1 MVWITH
7 LLTFIAGGTLGA
19 AVMAILAINRVE
31 RDFDR
36 HDWLGDDLHRRR
48 HDRSVRD
55 RYDWTP

>member
-19 AVMAILAINRVE
+19 TLMACLAINRVE
-31 RDFDR
+31 RDFARD
-36 HDWLGDDLHRRR
+36 DWPGDDVHGRR
-48 HDRSVRD
+48 HDRSERD